1 MTVQLRM
8 IDVGIS
14 NTSNGY
20 PPKEKIQ
27 TVKMDILNE
36 IRDKT
41 QSIHNGD
48 RSPSVE
54 KECACYQPPMVEAV
68 PLQSTLLVITTGKCV
83 EE

>member
-8 IDVGIS
+8 IDAGIS

-27 TVKMDILNE
+27 SVKMDILNE
-36 IRDKT
+36 ISDKT
-41 QSIHNGD
+41 QSIHDGD

-54 KECACYQPPMVEAV
+54 KECACNQPPMVEAV
-68 PLQSTLLVITTGKCV
+68 PLQSTLLVITIQESV
-83 EE
+83 